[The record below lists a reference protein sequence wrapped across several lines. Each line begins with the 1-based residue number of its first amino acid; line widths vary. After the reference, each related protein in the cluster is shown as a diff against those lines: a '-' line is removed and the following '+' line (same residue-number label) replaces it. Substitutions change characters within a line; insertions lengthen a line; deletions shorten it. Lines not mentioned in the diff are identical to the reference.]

1 MAGYRKGLK
10 KKERALEKINSE
22 YAGDVSRL
30 LDIAGSKI
38 VYNTIEEVYISL
50 GKFNDEFNILKIK
63 DRILKPIN
71 GYRDILMNIKMSN
84 GHIVE
89 FRLHLKAMDEVA
101 DGVGH
106 KLYEKQR
113 SLEALSKTR
122 RLTKE
127 EKIKISQL
135 SKKQFELYETAW
147 KEILNN

>member
-1 MAGYRKGLK
+1 M
-10 KKERALEKINSE
+10 
-22 YAGDVSRL
+22 